1 MTMSDETSPYLI
13 TDDDREKYG
22 DLTKLNNPKLSDR
35 EMAAKVVWL
44 DRQSVDFL
52 GVIYSA
58 RDRIMHLAVKVADLE
73 AQLAAATLDI
83 AENDKVID
91 ELRDTEVAEPK
102 PVQRYVQLGSALL
115 PTVDIGDWVRAEDYD
130 ALASRISIFIA
141 QGVPVKEF
149 LAEQREEG
157 SVRESLSNLIFGK
170 ARVSGLTPFNPL
182 NAASNVQSG
191 AKAEDTRLERAE
203 RALTRAGFTYLEGA
217 AEWKPPLG
225 KRPVFI
231 EVDAGDHTHWVS
243 LLSKLESPYHDDS
256 FNLIWDEA
264 IGKAIEV
271 IQSNCGDT
279 PKPKAVGYVMQAR
292 QVGGDKGFSWT
303 EDNENFPRDIW
314 QRKPVIYMEQD
325 DAEYLEGYLEEC
337 RDTAAEGIRYWKDQ
351 YDALVKQERTYG
363 EDKPADTEG

>member
-1 MTMSDETSPYLI
+1 MTMSDETSPHLI

-52 GVIYSA
+52 GVIYTA

-73 AQLAAATLDI
+73 AKLAAAKADI

-91 ELRDTEVAEPK
+91 ELREVKRTQELQLCK
-102 PVQRYVQLGSALL
+102 RYFDNVVMPSEL
-115 PTVDIGDWVRAEDYD
+115 E
-130 ALASRISIFIA
+130 
-141 QGVPVKEF
+141 
-149 LAEQREEG
+149 
-157 SVRESLSNLIFGK
+157 
-170 ARVSGLTPFNPL
+170 GLTPFNKL
-182 NAASNVQSG
+182 NAASNVRSG
-191 AKAEDTRLERAE
+191 ARGETHTSDNVWRITTPEQRNVFYTEDVVEADRFADMGHTVERHSKIDSEKWERAE
-203 RALTRAGFTYLEGA
+203 RALKRAGFTYLEGA

-231 EVDAGDHTHWVS
+231 EVGAGDYTHWVS

-256 FNLIWDEA
+256 FNLVWDEA

-271 IQSNCGDT
+271 IHSNCGDT

-314 QRKPVIYMEQD
+314 QRKPVVYMDQD
-325 DAEYLEGYLEEC
+325 DAEYLEGYLKEVAGV
-337 RDTAAEGIRYWKDQ
+337 AAEGIKYCKDR